1 MKRLMRTKAM
11 EQARD
16 AFASTRELLLP
27 AIPIA
32 LLTVGL
38 LVLAYFWLQPNPP
51 KHVVLATGPAR
62 SAYDEFGERYRKALE
77 PYGIEVTLLPSQGSL
92 DNLQM
97 LRDGRADLAFVQGGS
112 NDRPSSE
119 DAALVS
125 LGSLFLEP
133 LWLFYREDVYR
144 DEVERRPAMRQIT
157 SLTQLQG
164 LQINVGNRGSGVP
177 VLMEKLFSVNRIDP
191 ATMRLTRLEE
201 TPATAALLDGQVDAV
216 VFASAPE
223 ALMVQ
228 MLLSTPGIRLM
239 DFSQSEA
246 YSRRLPF
253 LTPVVLPRGVVD
265 LSADQPPQ
273 DIRLVAT
280 TTELLARSGTHSAIL
295 ELFAQAATDI
305 HGPAGWFER
314 AGTFPA
320 IQRSGYTISQE
331 AERTYRQGQPFL
343 QRYMPFWLANLV
355 VRMWLVIGIV
365 LALALPLT
373 RVVPPLYTFHVRKR
387 VFRWYGKLRDIERK
401 LHAHPEKTRDLLR
414 ELDHLEQRV
423 EHIAVPLSHADEL
436 YQLRTHIEAVRHRAL
451 VAAGMESGVEAEAS

>member
-1 MKRLMRTKAM
+1 MKRTKRTRLF
-11 EQARD
+11 EHARD
-16 AFASTRELLLP
+16 ALGSTRELLLP

-32 LLTVGL
+32 LLTIAL
-38 LVLAYFWLQPNPP
+38 LVAAYFWLQPNPP

-62 SAYDEFGERYRKALE
+62 SAYDEFGERYRKALAA
-77 PYGIEVTLLPSQGSL
+77 YGIEVTLLPSQGSL

-112 NDRPSSE
+112 NDRPSSD
-119 DAALVS
+119 DASLVS

-133 LWLFYREDVYR
+133 LWLFYREDVYP
-144 DEVERRPAMRQIT
+144 DEVARRPFTRQIT
-157 SLTQLQG
+157 SLNQLEG

-177 VLMEKLFSVNRIDP
+177 VLMDKLFAVNKLDP
-191 ATMRLTRLEE
+191 TTMRLTRLEE

-265 LSADQPPQ
+265 LSRDQPPQ
-273 DIRLVAT
+273 DIHLVAT
-280 TTELLARSGTHSAIL
+280 TTELLARNGTHSAIL
-295 ELFAQAATDI
+295 ELFAQAAIDI

-314 AGTFPA
+314 SGTYPA
-320 IQRSGYTISQE
+320 IQRSGYVISQE
-331 AERTYRQGQPFL
+331 AERTYRQGQPLL
-343 QRYMPFWLANLV
+343 QRYMPFWMANLV

-387 VFRWYGKLRDIERK
+387 VFRWYGKLREIERK
-401 LHAHPEKTRDLLR
+401 LHAHPEKTPELLR
-414 ELDHLEQRV
+414 ELDTLEHRV
-423 EHIAVPLSHADEL
+423 ENIAVPLSHADEL
-436 YQLRTHIEAVRHRAL
+436 YQLRNHIEAVRARAH
-451 VAAGMESGVEAEAS
+451 AGSDAESGVETATQ

>member
-1 MKRLMRTKAM
+1 MKRMKLVD
-11 EQARD
+11 QARD
-16 AFASTRELLLP
+16 AFGSAREVLLP

-32 LLTVGL
+32 LLTVIL
-38 LVLAYFWLQPNPP
+38 LVLAYAWLKPNPP

-77 PYGIEVTLLPSQGSL
+77 AYGIEVTLLPSQGSL
-92 DNLQM
+92 DNLEM

-119 DAALVS
+119 DASLES

-133 LWLFYREDVYR
+133 LWLFYREDVYP
-144 DEVERRPAMRQIT
+144 DEINRRQSTRQLT
-157 SLTQLQG
+157 SLTQLAG
-164 LQINVGNRGSGVP
+164 LQINVGNRGSGEP
-177 VLMEKLFSVNRIDP
+177 ILMGKLFAANRIDP

-201 TPATAALLDGQVDAV
+201 TPATAALLDGQVDAL

-265 LSADQPPQ
+265 LSQDEPPQ
-273 DIRLVAT
+273 DIHLVAT
-280 TTELLARSGTHSAIL
+280 TTELLARNTTHPAIL

-305 HGPAGWFER
+305 HGPAGWFQR
-314 AGTFPA
+314 AGAFPT
-320 IQRSGYTISQE
+320 IQRSGYPVSQE
-331 AERTYRQGQPFL
+331 AERIYRQGQPFL

-373 RVVPPLYTFHVRKR
+373 RIVPPLYTFHVRRR
-387 VFRWYGKLRDIERK
+387 VFRWYGKLREIDRK
-401 LHAHPEKTRDLLR
+401 LHAHPERTPELLR
-414 ELDHLEQRV
+414 ELDALDDRV
-423 EHIAVPLSHADEL
+423 ERVIVPLSHADEL
-436 YQLRTHIEAVRHRAL
+436 YHLRNHIHAVRKRAL
-451 VAAGMESGVEAEAS
+451 AGSAAESGLETATS